1 MTCWQTSTES
11 KDTSATKINKWNGS
25 SNSRWAVWLLI
36 KAFVVLHIKSHA
48 TIPTLEARLVPY
60 LTTQTQITR
69 YHHHQSSLL
78 HDNNV
83 HQCRTTAML
92 QLLKILAIY
101 HPLLVDSARHTLWH
115 SLPQGWPVVLAL
127 YNKKQVHYVPCHSET
142 KTGAQCHNHTLQPRR
157 LALYNKWTTKHRN
170 ICSHTPCPLQSQCY
184 SLLIKHQISNRST
197 IWSGLATGVENEN
210 NYAIQPTSVGLPVVA
225 RATTIHMFQI
235 YIHDTSNAKSVLCT
249 HTIFRVYMYAKLT

>member
-1 MTCWQTSTES
+1 MTRWQTSTES
-11 KDTSATKINKWNGS
+11 KDTSATKINNWNGS
-25 SNSRWAVWLLI
+25 SDSRWAVWLLI

-101 HPLLVDSARHTLWH
+101 HPLLVDSARHTIWH
-115 SLPQGWPVVLAL
+115 SLPQGWHVVRTGIVQQETSPLRAMPQW
-127 YNKKQVHYVPCHSET
+127 NKDWCTVSQ
-142 KTGAQCHNHTLQPRR
+142 
-157 LALYNKWTTKHRN
+157 
-170 ICSHTPCPLQSQCY
+170 SHTAAKKAGIVWEVKNKAQKHLFKSSTSTAESVLLAADQAPNQQPLNY
-184 SLLIKHQISNRST
+184 LVWTGNRCREREQLRYPADLC
-197 IWSGLATGVENEN
+197 W
-210 NYAIQPTSVGLPVVA
+210 
-225 RATTIHMFQI
+225 
-235 YIHDTSNAKSVLCT
+235 TSNGSTCHDNSCFKFTC
-249 HTIFRVYMYAKLT
+249 M